1 MTSILSRS
9 SSALGTNSFHYL
21 PIDPDDARAIAE
33 MLSRDYEALSSAE
46 LAEEMQLQEAISYSQ
61 GLLTPPGAAQQQ
73 EENRKLN
80 MLDHQNQADILFALK
95 LMKDAAQFEA
105 DGEFPSFLPFPR
117 PASAGGV
124 DLRAAFPPSS
134 RHGSRSRR
142 LGGCS
147 SCPGCSG

>member
-9 SSALGTNSFHYL
+9 SSALGTNSFHDL

-61 GLLTPPGAAQQQ
+61 TLFFFSLPGAAQQQ

-80 MLDHQNQADILFALK
+80 MLDHQN
-95 LMKDAAQFEA
+95 
-105 DGEFPSFLPFPR
+105 
-117 PASAGGV
+117 
-124 DLRAAFPPSS
+124 
-134 RHGSRSRR
+134 
-142 LGGCS
+142 
-147 SCPGCSG
+147 